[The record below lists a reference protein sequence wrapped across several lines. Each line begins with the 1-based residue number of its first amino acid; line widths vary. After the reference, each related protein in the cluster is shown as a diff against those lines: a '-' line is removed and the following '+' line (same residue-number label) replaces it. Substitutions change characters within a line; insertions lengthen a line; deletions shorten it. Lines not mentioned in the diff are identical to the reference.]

1 MNSLPYYTPNE
12 SLTFLGFEMQQ
23 NRFAPLAWSEV
34 IQREKPER
42 IIEIGTWKGGFTCV
56 LGLAMRSI
64 RGILSYDNDEGR
76 PWQHNSHWMAVL
88 GAEQRRIDVFCDDGM
103 WEIEKALA
111 VRKTILLCDGGN
123 KIREFQTFAPFLKSG
138 DMIAAHD
145 YTDTRSLQFWNTQE
159 IVPLDVEKTVQEC
172 GLERY
177 EPQLMAE
184 AGWLAY
190 KKV

>member
-1 MNSLPYYTPNE
+1 MNSLPYYTPN
-12 SLTFLGFEMQQ
+12 SHLTFLGFEMQQ

-42 IIEIGTWKGGFTCV
+42 IIEIGTWTGGFTC
-56 LGLAMRSI
+56 LLAMCI
-64 RGILSYDNDEGR
+64 QAGGVVMTYDNDLNR
-76 PWQHNSHWMAVL
+76 PWQVNDLRMSRLSILHC
-88 GAEQRRIDVFCDDGM
+88 QDDVFSLKGIASIDEDMAKGKC
-103 WEIEKALA
+103 
-111 VRKTILLCDGGN
+111 ILLCDGGN
-123 KIREFQTFAPFLKSG
+123 KIKEFQTFAPFLKSG
-138 DMIAAHD
+138 DIIAAHD
-145 YTDTRSLQFWNTQE
+145 YADTRSLQFWNTQE

-177 EPQLMAE
+177 EPSLMAE